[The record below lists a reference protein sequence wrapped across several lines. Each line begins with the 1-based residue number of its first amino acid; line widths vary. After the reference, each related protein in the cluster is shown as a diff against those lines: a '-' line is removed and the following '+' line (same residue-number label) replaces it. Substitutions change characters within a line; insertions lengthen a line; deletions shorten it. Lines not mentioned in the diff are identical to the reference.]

1 MKNTAVQEAIGE
13 IKSKALAETHKSS
26 AYWAYLDCIKI
37 LESKLDKEKQDLIDM
52 YENGGE
58 NYAYDGHLIHGEE
71 VFNAEFK
78 Q

>member
-1 MKNTAVQEAIGE
+1 MKNTA
-13 IKSKALAETHKSS
+13 LAELIHYIEHKGELHKETLLNKAKS
-26 AYWAYLDCIKI
+26 L
-37 LESKLDKEKQDLIDM
+37 LEKEKQDLIDM

-58 NYAYDGHLIHGEE
+58 NYATDGHLIHGEE